1 MRNIGQVVNQSPSA
15 FLEFMYKLYAT
26 EKSSLVYHVSD
37 FWALETL
44 MSVSQAHSMCLVA
57 YFVEHGLILWRVV
70 DLFKL

>member
-37 FWALETL
+37 LWLVGL
-44 MSVSQAHSMCLVA
+44 GDPHVSVTGSQHVPCGI
-57 YFVEHGLILWRVV
+57 FC
-70 DLFKL
+70 